1 MKVLVREAIADDVPR
16 IAALFDAYRVF
27 YGQTANPY
35 AAQFFLS
42 ERFKRN
48 DSKIFLAVDNDSH
61 QAVGFVQ
68 LFATFS
74 SIHFGRMYI
83 VEDIYVRE
91 DARRTGIGTAL
102 LDAAAIFAK
111 ANKAIGL
118 TLQTANT
125 NERAQ
130 AFYKRHGFAIETE
143 FVTYNKFFEKT

>member
-1 MKVLVREAIADDVPR
+1 MKVLVREAIVDDVPR

-48 DSKIFLAVDNDSH
+48 DSKIFIAVDNDSH
-61 QAVGFVQ
+61 QSVGFVQ

-83 VEDIYVRE
+83 IEDIYVRE

-102 LDAAAIFAK
+102 LDAATIFAK

-118 TLQTANT
+118 TLQTANA

-130 AFYKRHGFAIETE
+130 RFYSKHGFAVETE
-143 FVTYNKFFEKT
+143 FVTYNKFFEKS